1 VTLNGIMA
9 VILCYFT
16 DFHSFGDLKDI
27 KVVEVR
33 PILPATKVE
42 PEESSF
48 EQCMIYGDI
57 LSDY

>member
-1 VTLNGIMA
+1 MA